1 MDGGGGQF
9 ARRHNLFH
17 LHHRNAPGGG
27 HQRVEILRG
36 VAIDHVAVPVGF
48 PAFDQREIAADRL
61 FKDVVSSV
69 ELAHLFAFG
78 DRGAI
83 PGGGVKAGDAG
94 AAGADFFRQR
104 SLRGEFY
111 RQLAAQHQL
120 FKQRVFPD
128 VRGHHLAD
136 LARLQ
141 QHAETETVDPAVV
154 GDHRQPL
161 HLATLHLGDQ
171 VLGNAAQAEAAGEQ
185 RHAVR

>member
-1 MDGGGGQF
+1 MAEGQF

-61 FKDVVSSV
+61 FKDVVSAV

-83 PGGGVKAGDAG
+83 PGGGVKAGMPAPPARIFPPAFPAG
-94 AAGADFFRQR
+94 
-104 SLRGEFY
+104 
-111 RQLAAQHQL
+111 
-120 FKQRVFPD
+120 
-128 VRGHHLAD
+128 
-136 LARLQ
+136 
-141 QHAETETVDPAVV
+141 
-154 GDHRQPL
+154 
-161 HLATLHLGDQ
+161 
-171 VLGNAAQAEAAGEQ
+171 
-185 RHAVR
+185 